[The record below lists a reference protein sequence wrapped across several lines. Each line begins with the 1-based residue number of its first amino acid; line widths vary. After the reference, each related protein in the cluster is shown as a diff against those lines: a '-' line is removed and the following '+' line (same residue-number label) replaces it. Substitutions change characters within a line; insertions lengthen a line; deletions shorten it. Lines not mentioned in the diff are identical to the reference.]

1 MDHRSFRVKMLPKFP
16 VAGQTKAGEAAGYR
30 EAAVGWK
37 LGNLWGGSRNDPQWL
52 DSWMVYSENPKME
65 NY

>member
-37 LGNLWGGSRNDPQWL
+37 PWESMGGFQ
-52 DSWMVYSENPKME
+52 K
-65 NY
+65 